1 MAVKYGQFRLPT
13 KVAVEEKSD
22 VQDQQHSSCFR
33 RFVAEP
39 FERGYGHT
47 VGNSLRR
54 IMMTSIEAYAI
65 MSFLFEGVSQEFT
78 AVEGVIEDMTHIILN
93 IKGILIRKSDDVEHA
108 TRVKQLVKTL
118 DISAADLEESGGKFA
133 VCAKHM
139 IDSPDFELVNPDHYL
154 FTVTIPLTKRV
165 SFKVGRGRGYV
176 AAERHELVDRVVD
189 EIVIDSAFSPV
200 TQVNYFVENTRVGQD
215 TDYDKLIMEVT
226 TDGRVTPEEALV
238 FSAQINVHHFS
249 SFESLSFFEQIS
261 FDEDEN
267 EMDSDKDELLAKLSL
282 KINEIELSVRSTNC
296 LNQANV
302 DTIAQLVVMPE
313 SEMLRFRNFGKK
325 SLNEIKAK
333 LEDMG
338 LHLGMDLSSYGINAT
353 NVTEIVQEYLK
364 EKSGQEA

>member
-1 MAVKYGQFRLPT
+1 MALKYGQFRLPT
-13 KVAVEEKSD
+13 KVTVEEKSD
-22 VQDQQHSSCFR
+22 DKDHHFR

-54 IMMTSIEAYAI
+54 IMMTSIEAYSI
-65 MSFLFEGVSQEFT
+65 VSVLLEGVAQEFT
-78 AVEGVIEDMTHIILN
+78 AIEGVIEDMTHVILN
-93 IKGILIRKSDDVEHA
+93 IKGILIKKSESSEH
-108 TRVKQLVKTL
+108 TGRVKQLVTTL
-118 DISAADLEESGGKFA
+118 DITAADLAENGGKFE
-133 VCAKHM
+133 VCAKHV

-154 FTVTIPLTKRV
+154 FTVTAPMIKRV
-165 SFKVGRGRGYV
+165 SFKVARGRGYV
-176 AAERHELVDRVVD
+176 SCDRHDVADRVVD

-200 TQVNYFVENTRVGQD
+200 KQVNYFVENTRVGQD
-215 TDYDKLIMEVT
+215 TDYDKLILEVT
-226 TDGRVTPEEALV
+226 TDGRVSPEEALV
-238 FSAQINVHHFS
+238 YAAQINVHHFS

-261 FDEDEN
+261 FDQDDS

-338 LHLGMDLSSYGINAT
+338 LHLGMDLSNYGINAG
-353 NVTEIVQEYLK
+353 NVAEVVQEYLK
-364 EKSGQEA
+364 EKSGQES